1 MNFNFFNDWEFRD
14 PWFLLAAVIAPL
26 LWLLLRRS
34 PGVIHYSNLTIPSRA
49 PRSLRVRMAG
59 LPALLL
65 AVAALSIAI
74 SLAGPRRGDATTRV
88 SREGIA
94 MMVVLDRS
102 GSMDA
107 RDFEQDTEINR
118 LHAVQRVFRDFLTDG
133 EGRARRPDDLIGAI
147 AFGRYPDSV
156 CPLTLDHGS
165 LAAIVGD
172 LEVLHDPQESAT
184 AIGDALSLSVERLR
198 EHPARSKVVILLTD
212 GEDNASIIDP
222 LTAAQLASDHEVK
235 VYTIGAGRDGNVLFP
250 VFNPRTQQRSFERRF
265 FELDEKQLIE
275 IADLTGGQYFA
286 AEDSPSLERVI
297 SEIDELE
304 RSEITEVRYLRY
316 TEFFKIFVQ
325 IALGCVAAAG
335 IIGGTLLR
343 RLP

>member
-1 MNFNFFNDWEFRD
+1 MSFFLDWEFRD
-14 PWFLLAAVIAPL
+14 PWFLLAAMIAPL

-34 PGVIHYSNLTIPSRA
+34 PGVIHYSSIAIPRKA
-49 PRSLRVRMAG
+49 PRSLRVRLSG

-65 AVAALSIAI
+65 ALAALSTAI

-94 MMVVLDRS
+94 MMMVLDRS

-107 RDFEQDTEINR
+107 RDFEKDTDINR
-118 LHAVQRVFRDFLTDG
+118 LHAVQRVFRDFLTNADNK
-133 EGRARRPDDLIGAI
+133 ARRPDDLIGAI
-147 AFGRYPDSV
+147 AFGRFPDSV

-184 AIGDALSLSVERLR
+184 AVGDALALAVERLR

-222 LTAAQLASDHEVK
+222 LTSAQLAADHDVK

-250 VFNPRTQQRSFERRF
+250 VFNSRTQQWTLTRRF
-265 FELDEKQLIE
+265 FELDEEQLIE
-275 IADLTGGQYFA
+275 IAELTGGQYFA
-286 AEDSPSLERVI
+286 AEDAASLERVI
-297 SEIDELE
+297 SEIDQLE
-304 RSEITEVRYLRY
+304 RSEITEERFLRY
-316 TEFFKIFVQ
+316 TEFFKIF
-325 IALGCVAAAG
+325 IHAALACVALAG